1 MQQAQ
6 DSCVI
11 CSHHH
16 SAICSAGAP
25 ICINTVLWNTIKLL
39 FPKHAASAPDSPADA
54 IFTPASTNRATVVAN
69 AVADL
74 PMRRGLARVPFIPP
88 RFLISYN
95 LLSHILTALFILAQD
110 PVSLMPRHAARKHKQ
125 GAAECFVQSST
136 YGACLNF
143 CACHQALL
151 PMLCLMMFEFFRS
164 SLCQCNGICMSA
176 K

>member
-54 IFTPASTNRATVVAN
+54 ILTPASTNRAAVMAN

-88 RFLISYN
+88 RSTIPCA
-95 LLSHILTALFILAQD
+95 LLCHILTALFTVTQD
-110 PVSLMPRHAARKHKQ
+110 PVSFMPSHAARKRAQ
-125 GAAECFVQSST
+125 DAAKCFVQSSMHS
-136 YGACLNF
+136 ACLDF

-151 PMLCLMMFEFFRS
+151 PMLCLMLFEFFRS